1 MTAVKLGQ
9 KHTMKIF
16 PVNPNDPGRNEPWGL
31 RGCPTVKPVGA
42 ASAATPRQTPN
53 RFSPNR
59 PQDLFSDKFLKGCQN
74 VQIDPGGGRNLLE

>member
-42 ASAATPRQTPN
+42 ASAATPRQTP
-53 RFSPNR
+53 
-59 PQDLFSDKFLKGCQN
+59 
-74 VQIDPGGGRNLLE
+74 